1 MVRLFSYF
9 IMEGCVAMYLKRLS
23 HISSLIFLL
32 LLVVL
37 LIGCT
42 PLAKNAAETQ
52 EIEPVTKTAFLMG
65 TIVKIT
71 IYDEVKEVEPI
82 FKKVFD
88 RISEIEDKM
97 TINKGTEKSEI
108 IQLNN
113 EAGNGY
119 SKLSQDTFYVLEKGK
134 YYSELSN
141 GKYDIT
147 IGPLVKL
154 WNIGTDEARLPE
166 EIEINNTLP
175 LVNFK
180 NLILDKENLSAKLN
194 IPGMIVDLGSIAKGY
209 AADEAANILEEA
221 GIEHAIINLGGNIL
235 TLNTKP
241 DATYWRLGLQD
252 PLEPRGDY
260 MGVVMLNDQALV
272 SSGTYERYFELN
284 GKRYHHILNPK
295 TGYPE
300 ENSILSVSI
309 ITKDSID
316 ADGLSTAIFLLG
328 LEEGMQMIEDLPSTE
343 AIFITSDKKV
353 YYSSGIDE
361 KNFKIIKDEYQLQKL
376 EVIK

>member
-1 MVRLFSYF
+1 
-9 IMEGCVAMYLKRLS
+9 MEVCVAMNLKKLS
-23 HISSLIFLL
+23 PISPLIFLL
-32 LLVVL
+32 LLAVL
-37 LIGCT
+37 LVGCT
-42 PLAKNAAETQ
+42 PLTKNTAETQ
-52 EIEPVTKTAFLMG
+52 EIEPVAKTAFLMG

-82 FKKVFD
+82 FQKVFD
-88 RISEIEDKM
+88 GISEIEDRM
-97 TINKGTEKSEI
+97 TINKGNEKSEI
-108 IQLNN
+108 MQLNN
-113 EAGNGY
+113 EAGKEY
-119 SKLSQDTFYVLEKGK
+119 SKLSPDTFYLLEKGK
-134 YYSELSN
+134 YYSEISN

-154 WNIGTDEARLPE
+154 WNIGTEEARLPK

-175 LVNFK
+175 LVNYK

-194 IPGMIVDLGSIAKGY
+194 IPGMMVDLGSIAKGY
-209 AADEAANILEEA
+209 AADEAAKILEEA

-241 DATYWRLGLQD
+241 DGTYWRFGLQD
-252 PLEPRGDY
+252 PLQPRGDY
-260 MGVVMLNDQALV
+260 MGIVMLNEQALV
-272 SSGTYERYFELN
+272 SSGTYERYSELN

-328 LEEGMQMIEDLPSTE
+328 LEEGMQKIEDLPNTE

-353 YYSSGIDE
+353 YHSSGIDE
-361 KNFKIIKDEYQLQKL
+361 KNFKITKEEYRLQRL

>member
-1 MVRLFSYF
+1 
-9 IMEGCVAMYLKRLS
+9 MEVFVAMYLKKLS
-23 HISSLIFLL
+23 PLSSLIFLL
-32 LLVVL
+32 LLAVL
-37 LIGCT
+37 LVGCT
-42 PLAKNAAETQ
+42 NIAETQ
-52 EIEPVTKTAFLMG
+52 EIKPVSKTAFLMG

-71 IYDEVKEVEPI
+71 IYDQVKEAESI
-82 FKKVFD
+82 FQKVFA
-88 RISEIEDKM
+88 RISDIEDRM

-108 IQLNN
+108 IQLNKK
-113 EAGNGY
+113 AGKEY
-119 SKLSQDTFYVLEKGK
+119 SKLSPDTFYVLEKGK
-134 YYSELSN
+134 YYSEISN

-154 WNIGTDEARLPE
+154 WNIGTEEARLPE
-166 EIEINNTLP
+166 EIELNNTMP
-175 LVNFK
+175 LVNYK
-180 NLILDKENLSAKLN
+180 NLILDKENLSAELK

-209 AADEAANILEEA
+209 AADEAAKILEQA

-241 DATYWRLGLQD
+241 DSTYWRLGLQD
-252 PLEPRGDY
+252 PLKPRGDY
-260 MGVVMLNDQALV
+260 MGIIMLNDQALV
-272 SSGTYERYFELN
+272 SSGIYERYFELN

-328 LEEGMQMIEDLPSTE
+328 LEEGMQIIEDLPNTE

-361 KNFKIIKDEYQLQKL
+361 KNFKIIKEEYRLQRL